1 MGTLGSETAKSMAL
15 CVNGRPCEDL
25 APLRHIM
32 AERKRDKLMQHLIH
46 AIVAPYVCSLFVDRR
61 VAILLY
67 VTEAHFPIPPDV
79 LNTRGVNE
87 PCSTS
92 LIRWS

>member
-1 MGTLGSETAKSMAL
+1 MGTLASETAKSMAL

-25 APLRHIM
+25 APLRHVM
-32 AERKRDKLMQHLIH
+32 AERKREKLMQHLIH

-79 LNTRGVNE
+79 LNTKGVNE

>member
-1 MGTLGSETAKSMAL
+1 MVL

-32 AERKRDKLMQHLIH
+32 AERKREKPMQIF
-46 AIVAPYVCSLFVDRR
+46 IDRR

-67 VTEAHFPIPPDV
+67 VTEAHLPIPPDV

-87 PCSTS
+87 PCMFNFPYYVSHKTS
-92 LIRWS
+92 AFGIHE